1 MSEYSFL
8 NEYGALDALNRAINK
23 YADETRRTA
32 KKKAEKA
39 EKEEAEK
46 EKLEKAEKEKA
57 DIDEMEKTTTWRNG
71 RPCTPDGRRACIL
84 SSNSI

>member
-1 MSEYSFL
+1 MREYSFL

-39 EKEEAEK
+39 EKEKAEK
-46 EKLEKAEKEKA
+46 EKAEKEKPEKAEKEKA
-57 DIDEMEKTTTWRNG
+57 DNDEMEKTTTWRNG
-71 RPCTPDGRRACIL
+71 
-84 SSNSI
+84 